1 MKNFY
6 KVLILFVLFPGFT
19 GNSFAETY
27 YVDASTGSNSRSSSQ
42 AKNIDTPWLTV
53 QHAIDN
59 PDVVNGDNIV
69 VAKGSHPG
77 FILTKRLN
85 VIGFWKGSNSAN
97 STIFNSI
104 VSLRAPGGSPSSR
117 MVLRNLR
124 VSVTSGDAIDMRN
137 SYVTMENVYA
147 TATSSSGLSGMRI
160 NSENLTDLFIES
172 CNFNGSTYSGIN
184 FPSFASL
191 DGFIMRNSTVSD
203 NGYFGIV
210 AFQRNVSPG
219 MIENVEI
226 SHCAFINNNP
236 TNQIQG
242 HTMYFEKL
250 RNSVFK
256 NISVVMPPGN
266 IRIGI
271 DINLFARLDYS
282 NIQILDSRIF
292 RETPGSG
299 IWVQARNDL
308 IDPPAALN
316 NVVIRGM
323 TFHNCDTNIAFNR
336 QVNDM
341 TVDKCDMSTYGIY
354 GLVNYTD
361 QGGTIN
367 ASNNKWKNG
376 DTPDTTVI
384 SGGLLVTGNN
394 IISFMPSTDGIFIGM
409 GIQGPGIPPGTTV
422 TNKSPNTV
430 TMSNPATLNGFV
442 PQIGFAFNFAL
453 STDLVRTSLNFIY
466 YSSLM
471 AHSIINQANVS
482 FPDLNSAIAG
492 TTNGGTIWNVPFGA
506 IPGNTVIDRNLRL
519 ISPGAGFLH
528 SGSLTSFQD
537 LTVSSSV
544 LTMGSDF
551 EVTGNCTPN
560 RIVIGNENTLMISGS
575 IIPGGIIE
583 GGPRSDMNFG
593 GGGPATGLT
602 TVENGL
608 SNLRINRA
616 SGISLEDNISINNLL
631 FLQNGNIRLGNN
643 NIMLQPEALVFNPFP
658 TSSYVETN
666 GTGVFRRN
674 LSSSSISYF
683 SFPIGAAGYTPNSVM
698 FNSWS
703 LASGA
708 NVNSRVVNLKH
719 PQNTCTVDYLKRYW
733 VVRQSDI
740 TSFNVNTR
748 YDYLASDVE
757 GNESNLVGA
766 RYNGTEWNS
775 YSAVDVPSH
784 FFRANNISE
793 FGDFSSGG
801 IDCIIGTIVNAKM
814 FLEGAYLGGGNMR
827 TSLNTFGLLP
837 LSQPYNTTPFNYNGT
852 ETVTSVPANV
862 VDWVYIELRATS
874 DGGPV
879 PDGRRAAFI
888 KNDGQIVDLNGTEPV
903 KFPTVPN
910 GNYYIVIGQRNHL
923 PVMTAA
929 AQLLNSISPLYD
941 FSTALSQY
949 FGSDAAALT
958 GGGFGM
964 YGGDAN
970 RSFVIT
976 ATDYNVVTANLG
988 AFNYNYGDLN
998 LSGVVTATDYNVVT
1012 ANLGKFSR
1020 VPNYP

>member
-1 MKNFY
+1 MKYFY
-6 KVLILFVLFPGFT
+6 KVLICFILFLGFK
-19 GNSFAETY
+19 GNSFADTY

-42 AKNIDTPWLTV
+42 AKNIETPWLTV

-59 PDVVNGDNIV
+59 PDVTDGDNIV
-69 VAKGSHPG
+69 VAKGSYPG
-77 FILTKRLN
+77 FMLTKRLN
-85 VIGFWKGSNSAN
+85 VIGFWKGSNSTN

-104 VSLRAPGGSPSSR
+104 VSLRASGGSPTNR

-124 VSVTSGDAIDMRN
+124 VSVTTGDAIDMR
-137 SYVTMENVYA
+137 SSFVSLENVYA
-147 TATSSSGLSGMRI
+147 TATSSSGLSGLRI
-160 NSENLTDLFIES
+160 NSDNLTDLLVES
-172 CNFNGSTYSGIN
+172 CNFNGSYYSGIN
-184 FPSFASL
+184 FPSFSSL
-191 DGFIMRNSTVSD
+191 NGFVMRNSTVND

-226 SHCAFINNNP
+226 SHCVFMNNNP
-236 TNQIQG
+236 SNQVQG

-256 NISVVMPPGN
+256 NISVVMPTGN

-299 IWVQARNDL
+299 IWIQARNDL

-453 STDLVRTSLNFIY
+453 STDLVRTSLNFIQ
-466 YSSLM
+466 YSRILP
-471 AHSIINQANVS
+471 HSIINQDNVS
-482 FPDLNSAIAG
+482 FPNLSAAIAG
-492 TTNGGTIWNVPFGA
+492 TTNGGTIWNVPFGV
-506 IPGNTVIDRNLRL
+506 IPGNTIIDKNLKL
-519 ISPGAGFLH
+519 ISPGSGFLH
-528 SGSLTSFQD
+528 PGSLTSFQD
-537 LTVSSSV
+537 LTISSST

-551 EVTGNCTPN
+551 EVTGNFTPN
-560 RIVIGNENTLMISGS
+560 RVVIGNENTLMISGA
-575 IIPGGIIE
+575 IVPGGIIE
-583 GGPRSDMNFG
+583 GGPRSDMYFG
-593 GGGPATGLT
+593 GGGPTTGLT
-602 TVENGL
+602 TVEGGL
-608 SNLRINRA
+608 RTLRIAKTN
-616 SGISLEDNISINNLL
+616 GISLEDHLSLERLL
-631 FLQNGNIRLGNN
+631 FLQDGIITTGNN
-643 NIMLQPEALVFNPFP
+643 HIDLSPSALVFNPFP
-658 TSSYVETN
+658 ATSYVNTSGDGE
-666 GTGVFRRN
+666 FRKALDN
-674 LSSSSISYF
+674 SSLTYF
-683 SFPIGAAGYTPNSVM
+683 SFPIGAAGSSPNSVM
-698 FNSWS
+698 FTDWS
-703 LASGA
+703 LLPGA
-708 NVNSRVVNLKH
+708 YVSSRVVNQKH
-719 PQNTCTVDYLKRYW
+719 PQNTCPVDFLKRYW
-733 VVRQSDI
+733 VVKDNFIS
-740 TSFNVNTR
+740 SFTVDTKFN
-748 YDYLASDVE
+748 YLAGDVE
-757 GNESNLVGA
+757 GIESNLIGA
-766 RYNGTEWNS
+766 RYNGSEWNS
-775 YSAVDVPSH
+775 YSPVDVAAH

-801 IDCIIGTIVNAKM
+801 VDCITGTIVNAKM
-814 FLEGAYLGGGNMR
+814 FLEGAYLGSGNMR
-827 TSLNTFGLLP
+827 INLNNFGLVP
-837 LSQPYNTTPFNYNGT
+837 LTQPYNTAPFNYNGT
-852 ETVTSVPANV
+852 ESVTSIPAGV
-862 VDWVYIELRATS
+862 VDWVYIELRSTS

-888 KNDGQIVDLNGTEPV
+888 KSDGQIVDLNGTDPV
-903 KFPTVPN
+903 KYPTVPN
-910 GNYYIVIGQRNHL
+910 GNYFIVIGHRNHL
-923 PVMTAA
+923 PVMTAS
-929 AQLLNSISPLYD
+929 AQLLNSITPLYD

-949 FGSDAAALT
+949 FGNEAAALS

-964 YGGDAN
+964 FGGDAT
-970 RSFVIT
+970 RSFLIT
-976 ATDYNVVTANLG
+976 AADYNFVTANLG
-988 AFNYNYGDLN
+988 MSNYNYADLN
-998 LSGVVTATDYNVVT
+998 LSGIVTAADYNIVT
-1012 ANLGKFSR
+1012 PNLGKFSR